1 MKKHKLINFM
11 LGKDISYLEILLRIL
26 VFSLIFISGTFAFV
40 TFTSDDYFI
49 LNDLSLFLVYSFIF
63 LVIPILTLILFTLIL
78 RFVLEVYRKFYK
90 K

>member
-1 MKKHKLINFM
+1 M

-40 TFTSDDYFI
+40 TFTSDDYFV
-49 LNDLSLFLVYSFIF
+49 LNDLGLFLVYSFIF

>member
-1 MKKHKLINFM
+1 M